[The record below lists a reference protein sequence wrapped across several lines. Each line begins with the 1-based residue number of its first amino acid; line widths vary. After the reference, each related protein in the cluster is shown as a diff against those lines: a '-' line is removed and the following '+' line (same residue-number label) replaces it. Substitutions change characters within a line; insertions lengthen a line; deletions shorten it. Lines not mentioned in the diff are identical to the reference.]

1 MIYYMYKRGLVPI
14 PSPPHIFHQVQ
25 SKQIIACAM
34 VLEFPFGVSPRPL
47 NRVGVE
53 SGHWVHKILGEVD
66 CAMDISTPIKGVICL
81 PHVSVD
87 SRTTSDIL

>member
-1 MIYYMYKRGLVPI
+1 MYERGLVPI
-14 PSPPHIFHQVQ
+14 PSPPHIFHQVR

-47 NRVGVE
+47 DRVGVD
-53 SGHWVHKILGEVD
+53 WVHKILGVVD
-66 CAMDISTPIKGVICL
+66 CAMDISTPIKGAICL
-81 PHVSVD
+81 PHVSVN